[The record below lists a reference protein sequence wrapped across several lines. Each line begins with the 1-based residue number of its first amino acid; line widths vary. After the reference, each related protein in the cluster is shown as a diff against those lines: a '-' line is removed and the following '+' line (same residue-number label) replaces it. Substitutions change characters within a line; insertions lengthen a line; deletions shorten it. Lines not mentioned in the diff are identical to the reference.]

1 MKHYTIEQLDTLHN
15 DNQKAL
21 DIAMSKINTEEK
33 TLEEQRQLHHDRSPK
48 YKIFITEE
56 GLEKDLT
63 REDIVEL
70 LYNDI
75 ATVTFTK
82 ADGTERVMECTLL
95 QEVLNEHIPE
105 LKGDDIV
112 KGVKANGERMLE
124 MPTLKDFPD
133 EMYERKIQNPH
144 LVAVWDIP
152 SNGWRSFKL
161 DSVKSISIPTT

>member
-1 MKHYTIEQLDTLHN
+1 MKHYTEEQKDA
-15 DNQKAL
+15 QKAI
-21 DIAMSKINTEEK
+21 DTAMSKIENRVP

-56 GLEKDLT
+56 GTEKDLT

-95 QEVLNEHIPE
+95 QDVLNEHIPE
-105 LKGDDIV
+105 LKGNDII
-112 KGVKANGERMLE
+112 KGVKANGEMSSE
-124 MPTLKDFPD
+124 VPPLKDFPD
-133 EMYERKIQNPH
+133 EIYERKAQNPH

-152 SNGWRSFKL
+152 SVGWRSFKL
-161 DSVKSISIPTT
+161 DSVKSISIPTNA